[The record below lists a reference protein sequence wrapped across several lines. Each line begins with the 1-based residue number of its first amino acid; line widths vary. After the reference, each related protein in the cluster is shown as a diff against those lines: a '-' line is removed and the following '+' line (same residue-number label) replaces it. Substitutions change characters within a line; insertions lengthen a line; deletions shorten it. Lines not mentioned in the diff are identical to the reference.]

1 MKEACYSELSITVC
15 ISKLCQISEDM
26 FLRSSKLP
34 FFFQKIMFCKL
45 LDITN
50 CKILLTYVHLAV
62 ILCILKAEDGQ
73 GRPKNVA
80 YTVRFNKFV
89 FWTAAYKLL
98 LVCHSTTG

>member
-1 MKEACYSELSITVC
+1 
-15 ISKLCQISEDM
+15 
-26 FLRSSKLP
+26 
-34 FFFQKIMFCKL
+34 MFCKL

-80 YTVRFNKFV
+80 YNVRFNKFFFGRQHINYYSFV
-89 FWTAAYKLL
+89 TAQRGELPQNNIMFLL
-98 LVCHSTTG
+98 TFVRSYLKMKNTHLKVIKFEV